1 VPYTKKITVNTTQP
15 LSVSIAWTDPV
26 GVITAS
32 GVEDSRNSVL
42 VNNLD
47 LKVFKDDVI
56 YYPWWM

>member
-1 VPYTKKITVNTTQP
+1 VNTTQP

-47 LKVFKDDVI
+47 LKFSKMMLFI
-56 YYPWWM
+56 IHGNWM

>member
-1 VPYTKKITVNTTQP
+1 VNTTHFIGFYC
-15 LSVSIAWTDPV
+15 LDHPV

-47 LKVFKDDVI
+47 LKFSKMMLFI
-56 YYPWWM
+56 IHGNWM

>member
-1 VPYTKKITVNTTQP
+1 VPYKKITVNQP

-47 LKVFKDDVI
+47 LKFSR
-56 YYPWWM
+56 